1 MVPSR
6 RAVLRTGLFG
16 TALLLVGGA
25 GLGLSSSTV
34 RTPPPGLKVLSAR
47 SWTVLDAISD
57 VMCPGGEGR
66 PTAGELGVAALVDAQ
81 LSTMHPADAADFNR
95 VLLLLDNA
103 LVGLI
108 FDGRPRH
115 FADAPSDV
123 RAQILASWRDSRL
136 LVRRQAYKALRG
148 LVMATYWA
156 QPGTYGWSGYPGP
169 PDFGQ
174 SRAPADDFDAL
185 AAEGRLRRMGRA
197 EGLPPDGRPP
207 AEGAAFGRGAADPPA
222 AAAVQQDTP

>member
-34 RTPPPGLKVLSAR
+34 RNPPPGLKVLSAR
-47 SWTVLDAISD
+47 MWTVLDALSD

-66 PTAGELGVAALVDAQ
+66 PAASELGVAALLDTQ
-81 LSTMHPADAADFNR
+81 LSTMHPADAADFGR

-103 LVGLI
+103 LVGLL

-115 FADAPSDV
+115 FADAPPDV
-123 RAQILASWRDSRL
+123 QAQILASWRDSRL

-156 QPGTYGWSGYPGP
+156 QPGTYAWSGYPGP

-174 SRAPADDFDAL
+174 ARAPADDFDAL
-185 AAEGRLRRMGRA
+185 AAEGELRCMGRA
-197 EGLPPDGRPP
+197 EGLPPDRLPP
-207 AEGAAFGRGAADPPA
+207 GEGTPPG
-222 AAAVQQDTP
+222 QQPEAPDALQEAP